1 MRKIIGCMPEKQIEA
16 HNLPRIIFQLMGGPL
31 IQLIDGI
38 TTGNIDQII
47 IAVIVLAVLLL
58 IAFPVHEAAHA
69 ITAKWLGDD
78 TAERMGRVT
87 LNPLKHLDPIGTLL
101 FVISGFGWAK
111 PVPVNLYRLN
121 GNPRTSFAIV
131 ALAGPISN
139 ILLAAIF
146 ALIYRLTVASAVESN
161 DISSIISSACA
172 FAVVLNIALAVFN
185 MIPIPPLDGS
195 RLLAALLPEQGQSIL
210 DFLERYGFF
219 ILIALS
225 VTRVLSAIVG
235 PPINFLFNLFLR
247 S

>member
-1 MRKIIGCMPEKQIEA
+1 
-16 HNLPRIIFQLMGGPL
+16 MGGPL

-38 TTGNIDQII
+38 TSGNIDTII
-47 IAVIVLAVLLL
+47 IAIIVLAVLLL

-101 FVISGFGWAK
+101 FAISGFGWAK
-111 PVPVNLYRLN
+111 PVPVNIHRLN

-131 ALAGPISN
+131 ALAGPVSN
-139 ILLAAIF
+139 ILLATIF
-146 ALIYRLTVASAVESN
+146 ALIYRITQASAVEGGDVSL
-161 DISSIISSACA
+161 IISSACA
-172 FAVVLNIALAVFN
+172 IAVVLNISLAVFN

-195 RLLAALLPEQGQSIL
+195 RLLAALLPEQGQNIL

-225 VTRVLSAIVG
+225 ATRVLGTIVS
-235 PPINFLFNLFLR
+235 PPINFLVNLFLQG
-247 S
+247 